1 MSVVCAAGET
11 IGTDM
16 LCYPFMHRALIAGLC
31 VGIVA
36 PLVGTFL
43 VHRRMALIGD
53 TLAHAAFAGVALGLL
68 LDATFDWPVP
78 PTLSAM
84 AVAVVAALFVQ
95 ALAERTDAYGDTA
108 MAIVLAGGFAL
119 GTVLVSVTGGGIAVG
134 ITQYLFGSLAT
145 VTREGVVLLLVVTPL
160 VVGVVG
166 GAYKQLLTVTLD
178 KETARVTRVNVRRY
192 ERVLVVLSAV
202 VVVVAMQI
210 LGVILV
216 AAMLVVPVA
225 AAAQVA
231 RSFRESLLVGVFVAE
246 LAILVGISLSYGY
259 GVAAGGSIVL
269 VAIGGYGITAGV
281 ARVVG

>member
-1 MSVVCAAGET
+1 MSWVCAAGEAV
-11 IGTDM
+11 GTDM
-16 LCYPFMHRALIAGLC
+16 LCYSFMHRALVAGLC
-31 VGIVA
+31 VGLVA

-53 TLAHAAFAGVALGLL
+53 TLAHTAFAGVALGLL
-68 LDATFDWPVP
+68 LDTTFDWPVP

-84 AVAVVAALFVQ
+84 VVAVVAALFVQ

-119 GTVLVSVTGGGIAVG
+119 GSVLVSITDGGMAVG

-145 VTREGVVLLLVVTPL
+145 VTREGTLLLLGVTPL
-160 VVGVVG
+160 VVGVIV

-178 KETARVTRVNVRRY
+178 EETARVTRVNVRRY
-192 ERVLVVLSAV
+192 ERVLVVLTAL

-225 AAAQVA
+225 AAGQLA
-231 RSFRESLLVGVFVAE
+231 RSFRESMLVGVVVAE
-246 LAILVGISLSYGY
+246 LSVLVGITLSYGY
-259 GVAAGGSIVL
+259 GLAAGGSIVL
-269 VAIGGYGITAGV
+269 VAVGGFAFAAAA